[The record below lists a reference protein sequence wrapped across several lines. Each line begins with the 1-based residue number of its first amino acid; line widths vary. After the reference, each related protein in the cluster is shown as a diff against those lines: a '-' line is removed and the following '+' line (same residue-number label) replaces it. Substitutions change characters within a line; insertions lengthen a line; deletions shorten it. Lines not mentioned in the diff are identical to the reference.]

1 MTAAIRTRPFVKWA
15 GGKSKIAAQVA
26 DMFAYRTCSRYFE
39 PFIGGGAVFLEMAS
53 RPASAVRTV
62 EGAPYWAALND
73 ANAALIETYEVV
85 RNDVRALCGLLGGVT
100 HTRELY
106 ERARKDVQVFG
117 SGAVGRAAR
126 FIYLN
131 KTCFNGLWRVNKK
144 GDFNVP
150 IGSYARPVLFE
161 EENLLTWSRCLKGVT
176 LWAEDF
182 EVVLGS
188 AQSGD
193 FVYSDPPYLP
203 RSKTASFTSYT
214 SGGFGPKDHERLVE
228 ALGRA
233 SARGALFVCSQRDSE
248 FIRKL
253 YNDFKLRVVDVQ
265 HSVASRGA
273 GRSKVGELLI
283 SNFTPRL
290 GSSVEGCT

>member
-1 MTAAIRTRPFVKWA
+1 MTAGVRPFIKWA
-15 GGKSKIAAQVA
+15 GGKTKIAAQVA
-26 DMFAYRTCSRYFE
+26 DMFAHRNCRRYIE
-39 PFIGGGAVFLEMAS
+39 PFVGGGAVFLEMAS
-53 RPASAVRTV
+53 RAALRTGAG
-62 EGAPYWAALND
+62 EGGYWASLSDTNG
-73 ANAALIETYEVV
+73 ALIETYDAV
-85 RNDVRALCGLLGGVT
+85 RGDVSRLCDLLRNAA

-106 ERARKDVQVFG
+106 ERARKDAQVFG
-117 SGAVGRAAR
+117 SGATGRAAR

-144 GDFNVP
+144 GEFNVP
-150 IGSYARPVLFE
+150 IGSYVRPVLFE
-161 EENLLTWSRCLKGVT
+161 EENLLAWSRFLKGAS
-176 LWAEDF
+176 LWTDDF
-182 EVVLGS
+182 ETMLDV
-188 AQSGD
+188 ARAGD
-193 FVYSDPPYLP
+193 FVYCDPPYLP

-214 SGGFGPKDHERLVE
+214 SCGFGPKDHERLAE

-233 SARGALFVCSQRDSE
+233 SARGALFVCSQGDSE

-253 YNDFKLRVVDVQ
+253 YGDFKLRAIDVQ

-290 GSSVEGCT
+290 GSSVEGCA